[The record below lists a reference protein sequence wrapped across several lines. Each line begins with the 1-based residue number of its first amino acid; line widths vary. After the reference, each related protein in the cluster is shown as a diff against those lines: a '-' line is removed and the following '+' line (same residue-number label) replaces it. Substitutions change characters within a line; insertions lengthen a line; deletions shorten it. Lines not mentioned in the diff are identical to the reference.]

1 MLTPAWRGVLWALFA
16 TFNFA
21 LMGVLTKICA
31 QSFPYQSNELATWRN
46 LPAVFAL
53 GAYALL
59 RRQRFSTRLL
69 RAHMV
74 RSVSGASA
82 SLIQFYTLTILP
94 LATAVTLG

>member
-1 MLTPAWRGVLWALFA
+1 M
-16 TFNFA
+16 
-21 LMGVLTKICA
+21 
-31 QSFPYQSNELATWRN
+31 
-46 LPAVFAL
+46 FAL

-69 RAHMV
+69 RAHVV

-94 LATAVTLG
+94 LATAVTLGYSSRHFLLRFFLSCCCVNASPP